1 MILFLYNKLQDNKKL
16 TLNPSQPKII
26 DNILGLKINIYIY
39 IEIKD
44 KIIKY
49 KKRSIFNS
57 LKSIYLTL

>member
-39 IEIKD
+39 
-44 KIIKY
+44 
-49 KKRSIFNS
+49 RN
-57 LKSIYLTL
+57 